1 MRQWQSA
8 FCRSIFRNWVE
19 HFLSIYI
26 FISNLYCGNVFMA
39 IPHKNKKVNRQFY
52 FLAKVTR
59 YKMGV
64 PNTCSIWMFGT
75 WRFLVARS
83 HAHRARFTLL
93 LFVLLDGSRKKK
105 VAPLYEKQKTPKKK
119 MPTKKFMYLQCAKNI
134 VTSRCWVQCKKC
146 YFDRIVRR
154 YWILKCSLNQMR
166 QCTKAARWQ
175 PNNISIRMI
184 FRIELQSLIL
194 ILFK

>member
-26 FISNLYCGNVFMA
+26 FISNLYFGNVFMA

-64 PNTCSIWMFGT
+64 PNVWNMTLFGCTFACTSGAFHFASIRIAG
-75 WRFLVARS
+75 RKQ
-83 HAHRARFTLL
+83 
-93 LFVLLDGSRKKK
+93 KKK
-105 VAPLYEKQKTPKKK
+105 SCTTLRKTKNAKEKNANKKVYVFTMCEKYCYKQMLSAMQKVLFRPNC
-119 MPTKKFMYLQCAKNI
+119 P
-134 VTSRCWVQCKKC
+134 S
-146 YFDRIVRR
+146 
-154 YWILKCSLNQMR
+154 ILNSEMF
-166 QCTKAARWQ
+166 TE
-175 PNNISIRMI
+175 PNATMH
-184 FRIELQSLIL
+184 QSSALTTQQHFHSNDI
-194 ILFK
+194 

>member
-83 HAHRARFTLL
+83 HEHRARFTLL
-93 LFVLLDGSRKKK
+93 LFVLLDESRKKK
-105 VAPLYEKQKTPKKK
+105 LHHFTKNKKR
-119 MPTKKFMYLQCAKNI
+119 Q
-134 VTSRCWVQCKKC
+134 RKKC
-146 YFDRIVRR
+146 QQKSLCIYNVRK
-154 YWILKCSLNQMR
+154 ILLQADVECNVKSVISTENCPSILNSEMF
-166 QCTKAARWQ
+166 TE
-175 PNNISIRMI
+175 PNATMH
-184 FRIELQSLIL
+184 QSSALTTQQHFHSNDI
-194 ILFK
+194 